1 MTQEQK
7 MEVNVQRAQ
16 DQIRDQVFNKSNLK
30 DIIPEEHLQA
40 LKLPNP
46 KKRQKAIIEIKK
58 AISKRIVT
66 QMSSDKARELFE
78 PLTLLMRQLL
88 QDESSEIYLEALSL
102 LKFIVSSLAPFL
114 SSLDLHLMM
123 GSFIGIIVQNTA
135 VSANMR
141 IQVSSDK
148 VIVFFAKHQ
157 NIGPF
162 VVAKE
167 VNKNL
172 DKLNKMILSAVGPRR
187 IEVLNEKKTA
197 LLRFYGILQ
206 LLLQQF
212 SIVLCYQAE
221 FYIKCLE
228 CLADSMIACSLKNQN
243 NEIHEETAVKSICS
257 QIINNLY
264 AIDYKLLD
272 ATVSKLDDINRKTPL
287 RKVII
292 EYETAQKTGKNYIEA
307 GIAEGPG
314 NSMVQS
320 SDQMR
325 NTQMSFASSTRQS
338 LFSPGSQATETPGGF
353 GSSQYDGFGGGRFK
367 NPSDASSLHM
377 GTPQRGVGDSH
388 SSFTNT
394 RRMMSL
400 GERRTPGT
408 NTS

>member
-1 MTQEQK
+1 
-7 MEVNVQRAQ
+7 
-16 DQIRDQVFNKSNLK
+16 
-30 DIIPEEHLQA
+30 
-40 LKLPNP
+40 
-46 KKRQKAIIEIKK
+46 
-58 AISKRIVT
+58 
-66 QMSSDKARELFE
+66 
-78 PLTLLMRQLL
+78 
-88 QDESSEIYLEALSL
+88 
-102 LKFIVSSLAPFL
+102 
-114 SSLDLHLMM
+114 MM

-167 VNKNL
+167 VNKNI
-172 DKLNKMILSAVGPRR
+172 DKINKMILSAVGPRR
-187 IEVLNEKKTA
+187 IEVLNEKKQT
-197 LLRFYGILQ
+197 LLRFYGIMQ

-212 SIVLCYQAE
+212 SIVLCYQPE

-228 CLADSMIACSLKNQN
+228 CLADIMIANNKKNQN
-243 NEIHEETAVKSICS
+243 NEVQEETAVKTICS

-292 EYETAQKTGKNYIEA
+292 EYETAQKQGKNYIEA

-314 NSMVQS
+314 ANQS
-320 SDQMR
+320 IDPMR
-325 NTQMSFASSTRQS
+325 DTQMSFASSTRQS
-338 LFSPGSQATETPGGF
+338 LFSPGSHATRGREGSPGGF

-367 NPSDASSLHM
+367 NPTDGSSLHM
-377 GTPQRGVGDSH
+377 GTPNQGVGDSH
-388 SSFTNT
+388 SSFTAS
-394 RRMMSL
+394 RRMMSE
-400 GERRTPGT
+400 GPKRTPGT
-408 NTS
+408 NQSNADYMANHPVSSQTQANWRKPKDTLPSLGGGKSSLNRTGVLLPQISGGGLAVGMKPPTYKFESGGMPPKPKDENERVRAATFKVKSGGGAGFSSG